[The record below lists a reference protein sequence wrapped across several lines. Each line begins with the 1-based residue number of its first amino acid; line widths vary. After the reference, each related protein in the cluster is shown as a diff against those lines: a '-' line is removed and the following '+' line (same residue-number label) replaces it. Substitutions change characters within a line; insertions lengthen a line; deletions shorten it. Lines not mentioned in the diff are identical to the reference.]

1 MASKPSIPKGT
12 RDFSPIEVSKRNYI
26 ISIMR
31 KHFEKY
37 GFQPIETPSFEN
49 SDTLMGKYGEEGDR
63 LIFKILDSGEYFEKA
78 TGDKYLGEKNFNY
91 LNLFTY
97 SALEDLFKR
106 VSDSEEDLDLEKLI
120 LEDLIESK
128 NRFFTYLKNDSLV
141 NYVKQFII
149 VNKNYFHNSIKIV
162 KENTLLKNATFKFN
176 FDTFYVGNFLK
187 SEIYADFLNGLK
199 ENGFNLYEDLTS
211 KNLISKISE
220 KALRYDLTVPFA
232 RYVVQHQNEIE
243 FPFKRYQIQPVWRAD
258 RPQKGRFREFY
269 QCDADVVGSTSLWQE
284 VELVQLYDSV
294 FAELGL
300 EGVTIKINN
309 RKILSGIA
317 EVIGA
322 SDKLID
328 FTVALD
334 KLDKIGE
341 DGVKKEMIEK
351 GISEVAL
358 EKVQPLF
365 NFTGSISEKI
375 DKLSVLLEA
384 SEEGKK
390 GIEELR
396 FICDTVSKLGLLKA
410 NLDLDVTLARGLNYY
425 TGAIFEVSAPK
436 TVAMGSIGGGGRYD
450 DLTGIFGLK
459 NMSGV
464 GISFGLD
471 RIYLVL
477 EELNLFPETV
487 TTSTKV
493 MFLNFGESQA
503 FEAMKVITELRSKNI
518 KSELYP
524 DNSKIDKQF
533 KHAERRNIPYVV
545 KEIVDGKFTL
555 KNILSGNQTAVSLE
569 ELILELQ

>member
-1 MASKPSIPKGT
+1 MAQKPSIPKGT
-12 RDFSPIEVSKRNYI
+12 RDFSPIEVAKRNYI
-26 ISIMR
+26 FSII
-31 KHFEKY
+31 KSNFEKF

-49 SDTLMGKYGEEGDR
+49 SETLMGKYGEEGDR
-63 LIFKILDSGEYFEKA
+63 LIFKILNSGDFLAKA
-78 TGDKYLGEKNFNY
+78 NEAF
-91 LNLFTY
+91 
-97 SALEDLFKR
+97 LEAK
-106 VSDSEEDLDLEKLI
+106 
-120 LEDLIESK
+120 
-128 NRFFTYLKNDSLV
+128 DSL
-141 NYVKQFII
+141 K
-149 VNKNYFHNSIKIV
+149 
-162 KENTLLKNATFKFN
+162 
-176 FDTFYVGNFLK
+176 
-187 SEIYADFLNGLK
+187 
-199 ENGFNLYEDLTS
+199 LTAQ
-211 KNLISKISE
+211 ISE

-258 RPQKGRFREFY
+258 KPQKGRFREFY

-294 FAELGL
+294 FSALGL

-322 SDKLID
+322 KDKLID

-341 DGVKKEMIEK
+341 DGVKKEMSGK
-351 GISEVAL
+351 GISEEAIA
-358 EKVQPLF
+358 KVQPLF

-375 DKLSVLLEA
+375 TKLAALLA
-384 SEEGKK
+384 SSEEGMK
-390 GIEELR
+390 GVEELT
-396 FICDTVSKLGLLKA
+396 FICDNVAALGLDKA
-410 NLDLDVTLARGLNYY
+410 ILDLDVTLARGLNYY
-425 TGAIFEVSAPK
+425 TGAIFEVAAPK

-487 TTSTKV
+487 TATSKAL
-493 MFLNFGESQA
+493 FLNFGDA
-503 FEAMKVITELRSKNI
+503 EALYSMKAIMQLRKAGI
-518 KSELYP
+518 KVELYP
-524 DNSKIDKQF
+524 NNAKIGKQF
-533 KHAERRNIPYVV
+533 QHADKRGIPYAVIV
-545 KEIVDGKFTL
+545 GAEEIESNQFAL
-555 KNILSGNQTAVSLE
+555 KNLGSGEQQKVSLE
-569 ELILELQ
+569 ELKTILQ

>member
-12 RDFSPIEVSKRNYI
+12 RDFSPTEVAKRNYI
-26 ISIMR
+26 ISVMR
-31 KHFEKY
+31 HHFEKY
-37 GFQPIETPSFEN
+37 GYQPIETPSFEN

-63 LIFKILDSGEYFEKA
+63 LIFKILNSGDYL
-78 TGDKYLGEKNFNY
+78 DK
-91 LNLFTY
+91 
-97 SALEDLFKR
+97 
-106 VSDSEEDLDLEKLI
+106 VPSEQLQ
-120 LEDLIESK
+120 
-128 NRFFTYLKNDSLV
+128 TV
-141 NYVKQFII
+141 NYKQ
-149 VNKNYFHNSIKIV
+149 
-162 KENTLLKNATFKFN
+162 
-176 FDTFYVGNFLK
+176 
-187 SEIYADFLNGLK
+187 
-199 ENGFNLYEDLTS
+199 LTT
-211 KNLISKISE
+211 KISE

-232 RYVVQHQNEIE
+232 RYVVQHQSEIE

-300 EGVTIKINN
+300 DGVTIKINN
-309 RKILSGIA
+309 RKVLSGIA
-317 EVIGA
+317 KVIGA

-341 DGVKKEMIEK
+341 DGVKKEMLEK
-351 GISEVAL
+351 GISEEAIQ
-358 EKVQPLF
+358 KVQPLF
-365 NFTGSISEKI
+365 SFTGSIHEKLE
-375 DKLSVLLEA
+375 KLAQLLSS

-390 GIEELR
+390 GIAELQ
-396 FICDTVSKLGLLKA
+396 FICDNVIKLGLKKSI
-410 NLDLDVTLARGLNYY
+410 LDLDVTLARGLNYY
-425 TGAIFEVSAPK
+425 TGAIFEVAPPA

-459 NMSGV
+459 DMSGV

-493 MFLNFGESQA
+493 LFLNFGESQT
-503 FEAMKVITELRSKNI
+503 FDAMKAITLLRNQNVKV
-518 KSELYP
+518 EMYP
-524 DNSKIDKQF
+524 DNAKIDKQF
-533 KHAERRNIPYVV
+533 KHAERRGIPFVV
-545 KEIVDGKFTL
+545 KEISGSYFIVKDIQTGEQMQL
-555 KNILSGNQTAVSLE
+555 NIE
-569 ELILELQ
+569 ELIKKLT

>member
-1 MASKPSIPKGT
+1 MAQKPSIPKGT
-12 RDFSPIEVSKRNYI
+12 RDFSPVEVSKRNYI

-31 KHFEKY
+31 NHFEKY
-37 GFQPIETPSFEN
+37 GYQPIETPSFEN

-63 LIFKILDSGEYFEKA
+63 LIFKILNSGDFL
-78 TGDKYLGEKNFNY
+78 DK
-91 LNLFTY
+91 
-97 SALEDLFKR
+97 
-106 VSDSEEDLDLEKLI
+106 VPSEELQTI
-120 LEDLIESK
+120 
-128 NRFFTYLKNDSLV
+128 
-141 NYVKQFII
+141 NYKQ
-149 VNKNYFHNSIKIV
+149 
-162 KENTLLKNATFKFN
+162 
-176 FDTFYVGNFLK
+176 
-187 SEIYADFLNGLK
+187 
-199 ENGFNLYEDLTS
+199 LT
-211 KNLISKISE
+211 SKISE

-232 RYVVQHQNEIE
+232 RYVVQHQGEIE

-341 DGVKKEMIEK
+341 EGVKKEMLEK

-358 EKVQPLF
+358 QKVQPLF
-365 NFTGSISEKI
+365 SFTGTIQEKI
-375 DKLSVLLEA
+375 NQLSDLLSA

-396 FICDTVSKLGLLKA
+396 FICDNVTKLRLQKA
-410 NLDLDVTLARGLNYY
+410 ELDLDVTLARGLNYY
-425 TGAIFEVSAPK
+425 TGAIFEVKAPK
-436 TVAMGSIGGGGRYD
+436 GVEMGSIGGGGRYD

-471 RIYLVL
+471 RIYLVI
-477 EELNLFPETV
+477 EQLNLFPETV
-487 TTSTKV
+487 ITSTKV
-493 MFLNFGESQA
+493 LFLNFGESQA
-503 FEAMKVITELRSKNI
+503 FEAMKAIQQLRAQNI
-518 KSELYP
+518 KVELYP
-524 DNSKIDKQF
+524 DAAKIDKQF
-533 KHAERRNIPYVV
+533 KHAERRAIPFVV
-545 KEIVDGKFTL
+545 KEINEGKFTL
-555 KNILSGNQTAVSLE
+555 KNLQSGEQLMVSLD
-569 ELILELQ
+569 ELVAHLQ